1 MLKKCIMEIKKKN
14 DQRNSENI
22 PGRFQDP
29 VLPETVN
36 LSGHPSIICAN
47 FLQQYLVAQEG
58 EWRKQAMKQGD
69 FLVLPVDTGERKVSR
84 VERNGKKTL
93 LKTDLWWVSS
103 QKTQLS
109 QRSREEQIYHLQQ
122 VSTASQNS
130 RTGEFLS

>member
-58 EWRKQAMKQGD
+58 EWRKWAMKQGD
-69 FLVLPVDTGERKVSR
+69 ILVLPVDTGEGKVAR
-84 VERNGKKTL
+84 VERNGKKML
-93 LKTDLWWVSS
+93 LKTDIWWVSG

-109 QRSREEQIYHLQQ
+109 QRSREWIYYLQQ

-130 RTGEFLS
+130 KTREFLS